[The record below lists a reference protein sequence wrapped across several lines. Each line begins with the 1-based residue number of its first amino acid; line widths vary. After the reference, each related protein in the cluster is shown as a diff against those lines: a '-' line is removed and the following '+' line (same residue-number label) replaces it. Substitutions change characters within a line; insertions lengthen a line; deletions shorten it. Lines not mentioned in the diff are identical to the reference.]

1 MNFVTYAIPFFLL
14 LILVELA
21 WGWLKGNNTYR
32 INDSLNSLSL
42 GMLSTVTKFVFLNIG
57 LLVFSR
63 IEQTY
68 AVWAFDMNDYVHWL
82 LAILLYDF
90 LYYWYHRISHERQL
104 FWGSHV
110 VHHQSEDY
118 NLSTAPVSYT
128 HLTLPTNR
136 EV

>member
-68 AVWAFDMNDYVHWL
+68 AVWAFDMNDYAALV
-82 LAILLYDF
+82 A
-90 LYYWYHRISHERQL
+90 SHT
-104 FWGSHV
+104 V
-110 VHHQSEDY
+110 V
-118 NLSTAPVSYT
+118 
-128 HLTLPTNR
+128 
-136 EV
+136 